1 MANISMTETALQ
13 CHPLSERGFVDR
25 IAVHVDR
32 AEGGRLQIKYTLYG
46 RINGIHLPDVMY
58 PERTDGLWKDTC
70 FELFCGRA
78 NEGSYVEFNFAPSG
92 QWAAYAFT
100 GYREGMTEL
109 ACPPPQ
115 INCTAGEGMFEMT
128 VIVDSPESLRTVD
141 VVAGLSAVIADKQG
155 RTAYWALAHPPGKAD
170 FHHKDCFA
178 LQLKARGA
186 A

>member
-1 MANISMTETALQ
+1 MTETALQ
-13 CHPLSERGFVDR
+13 CHPQSEQGFVDR
-25 IAVHVDR
+25 ITVQVDD
-32 AEGGRLQIKYTLYG
+32 AEGRRLQIKYTLHG
-46 RINGIHLPDVMY
+46 LIDEIHFPEVTQ
-58 PERTDGLWKDTC
+58 PERTDELWKSTC

-78 NEGSYVEFNFAPSG
+78 DEDSYVEFNFAPSG

-109 ACPPPQ
+109 ACAPPH
-115 INCTAGEGMFEMT
+115 INCTAGEGIFEMGVT
-128 VIVDSPESLRTVD
+128 VDLPESLRSVD
-141 VVAGLSAVIADKQG
+141 VMAGLSAVIADRHG

-178 LQLKARGA
+178 LQLKARSA

>member
-1 MANISMTETALQ
+1 LANNSMTETVLQ
-13 CHPLSERGFVDR
+13 CHPLSEQGFVDG
-25 IAVHVDR
+25 ITVQVDGS
-32 AEGGRLQIKYTLYG
+32 EDGRLQMKYTLHG
-46 RINGIHLPDVMY
+46 LIDEIRFPGATQ

-78 NEGSYVEFNFAPSG
+78 DDGSYVEFNFAPSG

-109 ACPPPQ
+109 ACAPPH
-115 INCTAGEGMFEMT
+115 INCTAGESMFEMT
-128 VIVDSPESLRTVD
+128 VTVDLPESLRTVD
-141 VVAGLSAVIADKQG
+141 VLAGFSAVIADKHG
-155 RTAYWALAHPPGKAD
+155 LTAYWALAHPPGKPD

-178 LQLKARGA
+178 LQLEARSA

>member
-13 CHPLSERGFVDR
+13 CHPLSESGFVEA
-25 IAVHVDR
+25 IAVHVDC
-32 AEGGRLQIKYTLYG
+32 AEDGRLQIKYTLHG
-46 RINGIHLPDVMY
+46 LIDGVHFPEVTQ

-70 FELFCGRA
+70 FELFCRPA
-78 NEGSYVEFNFAPSG
+78 DEGSYVEFNFAPSR

-100 GYREGMTEL
+100 GYRAGMTEL
-109 ACPPPQ
+109 ACAPPQ
-115 INCTAGEGMFEMT
+115 INCTAGEDIFEMT
-128 VIVDSPESLRTVD
+128 VTLDLPESFRTVD
-141 VVAGLSAVIADKQG
+141 VMAGLSAVVADKQG

-178 LQLKARGA
+178 LQLEARSA

>member
-1 MANISMTETALQ
+1 LANISMTETALQ
-13 CHPLSERGFVDR
+13 CHPLSEKGFVDA

-32 AEGGRLQIKYTLYG
+32 AEDGRLQIKYTLHG
-46 RINGIHLPDVMY
+46 VIDGVHFPEATQR
-58 PERTDGLWKDTC
+58 ERTDGLWKGTC
-70 FELFCGRA
+70 FELFCGPA
-78 NEGSYVEFNFAPSG
+78 DEGGYVEFNFAPSG

-109 ACPPPQ
+109 ACAPPQ
-115 INCTAGEGMFEMT
+115 INCTAGEGIFEMT
-128 VIVDSPESLRTVD
+128 VTVDLPESLRTVD
-141 VVAGLSAVIADKQG
+141 LAAGFSAVIADKDG

-178 LQLKARGA
+178 LQLEARSA

>member
-1 MANISMTETALQ
+1 MTETALQ
-13 CHPLSERGFVDR
+13 CHALSEKGFVDR
-25 IAVHVDR
+25 ITVHVDR
-32 AEGGRLQIKYTLYG
+32 AEDGALHIKYVLHG
-46 RINGIHLPDVMY
+46 FIDEIHFPKAAQ

-78 NEGSYVEFNFAPSG
+78 DDGSYVEFNFAPSG

-100 GYREGMTEL
+100 RYREGMAEL
-109 ACPPPQ
+109 ASAPPQ
-115 INCTAGEGMFEMT
+115 INCTAGEGIFEMT
-128 VIVDSPESLRTVD
+128 VKVDLPESLRTVD
-141 VVAGLSAVIADKQG
+141 VMAGLSAVIADKDG

-178 LQLKARGA
+178 LQLEARSA

>member
-1 MANISMTETALQ
+1 LANISMTETALQ
-13 CHPLSERGFVDR
+13 CHPLSEQGFVDR
-25 IAVHVDR
+25 ITVQVDDP
-32 AEGGRLQIKYTLYG
+32 EDGRLQIKHTLYG
-46 RINGIHLPDVMY
+46 LIDEIRFAEITQ

-70 FELFCGRA
+70 FELFCGPA
-78 NEGSYVEFNFAPSG
+78 DDGGYVEFNFAPSG

-109 ACPPPQ
+109 ACPPPH
-115 INCTAGEGMFEMT
+115 IDCMAGEGMFEMT
-128 VIVDSPESLRTVD
+128 VTLDVPESLRTVD
-141 VVAGLSAVIADKQG
+141 VMAGLSAVIADKQG

-178 LQLKARGA
+178 LQLKARSA

>member
-1 MANISMTETALQ
+1 MTETVLQ
-13 CHPLSERGFVDR
+13 CHPLSEQGFVDG
-25 IAVHVDR
+25 IAVQVAR
-32 AEGGRLQIKYTLYG
+32 AEDGALQIKYVLHG
-46 RINGIHLPDVMY
+46 LIDKIHFPKAAQ

-78 NEGSYVEFNFAPSG
+78 DDGLYVEFNFAPSG

-100 GYREGMTEL
+100 GYREGMTDL
-109 ACPPPQ
+109 ACAPRH
-115 INCTAGEGMFEMT
+115 INCTAGEGIFEIT
-128 VIVDSPESLRTVD
+128 VTVDLPESLRTAD
-141 VVAGLSAVIADKQG
+141 VMAGFSAVIADKQG

-178 LQLKARGA
+178 LQLEARSA

>member
-13 CHPLSERGFVDR
+13 CHPLSEKGFVDA

-32 AEGGRLQIKYTLYG
+32 AEDGRLQIKYTLHG
-46 RINGIHLPDVMY
+46 VIDGVHFPEATQR
-58 PERTDGLWKDTC
+58 ERTDGLWKGTC
-70 FELFCGRA
+70 FELFCGPA
-78 NEGSYVEFNFAPSG
+78 DEGGYVEFNFAPSG

-109 ACPPPQ
+109 ACVPPL
-115 INCTAGEGMFEMT
+115 IECTAGEGIFEMT
-128 VIVDSPESLRTVD
+128 VTLDLTESLRTMD
-141 VVAGLSAVIADKQG
+141 VMAGISAVIADKDG

-178 LQLKARGA
+178 LQLEARSA

>member
-1 MANISMTETALQ
+1 MTETALQ
-13 CHPLSERGFVDR
+13 CHPLSEQGFVDA

-32 AEGGRLQIKYTLYG
+32 AEAGCLQIKYTLHG
-46 RINGIHLPDVMY
+46 LIEEIHFAEATQ

-70 FELFCGRA
+70 FEWFCGRA
-78 NEGSYVEFNFAPSG
+78 DDGSYVEFNFAPSG

-109 ACPPPQ
+109 ACAPPQ
-115 INCTAGEGMFEMT
+115 INCMAGEGIFEMT
-128 VIVDSPESLRTVD
+128 VTVDLPESMRMVD
-141 VVAGLSAVIADKQG
+141 VMAGFSAVIADKGG
-155 RTAYWALAHPPGKAD
+155 RIAYWALAHPPGKAD

-178 LQLKARGA
+178 LQLEARSA

>member
-1 MANISMTETALQ
+1 MANISMMETALQ
-13 CHPLSERGFVDR
+13 CHPLSESGFVEA

-32 AEGGRLQIKYTLYG
+32 AEDGRLQMKYTLHG
-46 RINGIHLPDVMY
+46 LIDEICFPEATQ
-58 PERTDGLWKDTC
+58 PERTDGLWKNTC
-70 FELFCGRA
+70 FELFCRPA
-78 NEGSYVEFNFAPSG
+78 DDGSYVEFNFAPSG

-109 ACPPPQ
+109 ACAPPQ
-115 INCTAGEGMFEMT
+115 IKYTAGKGICEMT
-128 VIVDSPESLRTVD
+128 VTVALPGFLRAVD
-141 VVAGLSAVIADKQG
+141 VMAGFSAVVADKDG

-178 LQLKARGA
+178 LQLEARSA

>member
-1 MANISMTETALQ
+1 MANISMTETVLQ
-13 CHPLSERGFVDR
+13 CHPLSEEGFVDR
-25 IAVHVDR
+25 IAVQVACVEDGALH
-32 AEGGRLQIKYTLYG
+32 IKYVLHG
-46 RINGIHLPDVMY
+46 LIDEIHFPKAAQ

-70 FELFCGRA
+70 FELFCGRVDD
-78 NEGSYVEFNFAPSG
+78 GSYVEFNFAPSG

-109 ACPPPQ
+109 PCTQPH
-115 INCTAGEGMFEMT
+115 IDCTAGEGVFEMT
-128 VIVDSPESLRTVD
+128 VTVGLPDSLRTVD
-141 VVAGLSAVIADKQG
+141 VMAGFSAVIADKHG

-178 LQLKARGA
+178 LQLEARSA

>member
-1 MANISMTETALQ
+1 LANISMTETVLQ
-13 CHPLSERGFVDR
+13 CHPLSEKGFVDR
-25 IAVHVDR
+25 ITVHVDR
-32 AEGGRLQIKYTLYG
+32 AEDGALHIKYVLHG
-46 RINGIHLPDVMY
+46 FIDEIHFPKAAQ

-78 NEGSYVEFNFAPSG
+78 DDGSYVEFNFAPSG

-100 GYREGMTEL
+100 GYREGMTDL
-109 ACPPPQ
+109 ACAPPQ

-128 VIVDSPESLRTVD
+128 VTMGLPESLRTVD
-141 VVAGLSAVIADKQG
+141 VMAGISAVIADKHG

-178 LQLKARGA
+178 LQLEARSA

>member
-1 MANISMTETALQ
+1 MANNSMTETVLQ
-13 CHPLSERGFVDR
+13 CHPLSEMGFVDA

-32 AEGGRLQIKYTLYG
+32 AEGGRLQIKYTLHG
-46 RINGIHLPDVMY
+46 LTDEIDF
-58 PERTDGLWKDTC
+58 PEVAQPKRTDGLWKDTC
-70 FELFCGRA
+70 FDLICGRA
-78 NEGSYVEFNFAPSG
+78 DDGSYVEFNFAPSG
-92 QWAAYAFT
+92 RWAAYAFT

-115 INCTAGEGMFEMT
+115 IICTVGAGIFEMT
-128 VIVDSPESLRTVD
+128 VTMDLPESLRALD
-141 VVAGLSAVIADKQG
+141 VMAGFSVVIADKHG

-178 LQLKARGA
+178 LQLEARSA

>member
-1 MANISMTETALQ
+1 MANISMTETVLQ
-13 CHPLSERGFVDR
+13 CHPMSEKGFVDA

-32 AEGGRLQIKYTLYG
+32 AEGGCLTIKFTLHG
-46 RINGIHLPDVMY
+46 VIDRVHFPEATQ

-78 NEGSYVEFNFAPSG
+78 DDGSYVEFNFAPSG

-109 ACPPPQ
+109 ACTQPH
-115 INCTAGEGMFEMT
+115 IDCTAGEGIFEMT
-128 VIVDSPESLRTVD
+128 VTVDLPESLRAVD
-141 VVAGLSAVIADKQG
+141 AMAGFSAVIADKHG
-155 RTAYWALAHPPGKAD
+155 RIAYWALAHPPGKAD

-178 LQLKARGA
+178 LQLEARSA

>member
-1 MANISMTETALQ
+1 MTETVLQ
-13 CHPLSERGFVDR
+13 CHPLSEKGFVDA

-32 AEGGRLQIKYTLYG
+32 AEAGRLRIKYTLHGVIDEIYFAEATQ
-46 RINGIHLPDVMY
+46 PQ
-58 PERTDGLWKDTC
+58 RTDGLWKDTC

-78 NEGSYVEFNFAPSG
+78 DEGGYVEFNFAPSG

-109 ACPPPQ
+109 ACAPPQ
-115 INCTAGEGMFEMT
+115 INCTAGESIFEMT
-128 VIVDSPESLRTVD
+128 VTVDLPESLRTVD
-141 VVAGLSAVIADKQG
+141 VTAGFSAVIADKDG
-155 RTAYWALAHPPGKAD
+155 RIAYWALAHPPGKAD

-178 LQLKARGA
+178 MQLEARSA

>member
-1 MANISMTETALQ
+1 MANISMTETVLQ
-13 CHPLSERGFVDR
+13 CHPLSEKGFVDR
-25 IAVHVDR
+25 IAVQVDR
-32 AEGGRLQIKYTLYG
+32 AEDGVLQIKYVLHG
-46 RINGIHLPDVMY
+46 LIDEIHFPKAAQ

-78 NEGSYVEFNFAPSG
+78 NDGLYVEFNFAPSG

-100 GYREGMTEL
+100 GYRDGMTEL
-109 ACPPPQ
+109 ACAPPH
-115 INCTAGEGMFEMT
+115 IDCMAGEGIFEIT
-128 VIVDSPESLRTVD
+128 VTVDLPESLRTVD
-141 VVAGLSAVIADKQG
+141 VMAGLSAVIADTDG

-178 LQLKARGA
+178 LQLEARSA

>member
-1 MANISMTETALQ
+1 MTETVLQ
-13 CHPLSERGFVDR
+13 CHPLSEKGFVDA

-32 AEGGRLQIKYTLYG
+32 AEDGALHIKYALHG
-46 RINGIHLPDVMY
+46 VIDGVHFPEAAQ

-78 NEGSYVEFNFAPSG
+78 DEGSYVEFNFAPSG
-92 QWAAYAFT
+92 KWAAYAFT

-109 ACPPPQ
+109 ASAPPQ
-115 INCTAGEGMFEMT
+115 INCTAGEGIFEMT
-128 VIVDSPESLRTVD
+128 VKVDLPESLRMVD
-141 VVAGLSAVIADKQG
+141 VMAGFSAVIADNGG
-155 RTAYWALAHPPGKAD
+155 RIAYWALAHPPGKAD

-178 LQLKARGA
+178 LQLEARSA

>member
-1 MANISMTETALQ
+1 MANISMTETVLQ
-13 CHPLSERGFVDR
+13 CHPLTEKGFVDA

-32 AEGGRLQIKYTLYG
+32 AEGGRLQIKYTLHG
-46 RINGIHLPDVMY
+46 LVDGIDF
-58 PERTDGLWKDTC
+58 PEVAQPKRTDELWKDTC

-78 NEGSYVEFNFAPSG
+78 DDHSYVEFNFAPSG

-109 ACPPPQ
+109 ACAPPQ
-115 INCTAGEGMFEMT
+115 IKCTAGAGIFEMT
-128 VIVDSPESLRTVD
+128 VTMDLPESLRTVD
-141 VVAGLSAVIADKQG
+141 VMAGLSAVIADKDG

-178 LQLKARGA
+178 LQLEARSA